1 MKSIFKFLKD
11 FMLGFLLTWYAMDLW
26 TLCKGDLRP
35 LWRKGLNVEWLVN
48 TRQGELTETVNETQR
63 DRRTY
68 IGFRV
73 TYTYCEP
80 IITRNTE

>member
-11 FMLGFLLTWYAMDLW
+11 FLLGFLLTWYAMDLW

-35 LWRKGLNVEWLVN
+35 LWRKGINVEWLFN
-48 TRQGELTETVNETQR
+48 TRQGELSETVNETQR

-73 TYTYCEP
+73 TYTYSEP

>member
-1 MKSIFKFLKD
+1 MKSIFKFLRN
-11 FMLGFLLTWYAMDLW
+11 FLLGFLLTWYAMDLW

-35 LWRKGLNVEWLVN
+35 LWRKGINVEWHVN
-48 TRQGELTETVNETQR
+48 TRQGELTEVNETQR

-80 IITRNTE
+80 IITRNAE